1 MIKLLKEGVGIV
13 VCEKCEWVQVLR
25 GGRFHE
31 GGGVLHYRARDI
43 RRTVDPIRSR
53 TQEPDLVLLAIQGC
67 QMAKFDPFLSLDCAR
82 VEGVGAQSKER
93 KGSNFAA

>member
-31 GGGVLHYRARDI
+31 GGGVHYRARDI
-43 RRTVDPIRSR
+43 CRTVDPIRSR
-53 TQEPDLVLLAIQGC
+53 TQEPDLVLQGVNSIGKSKS
-67 QMAKFDPFLSLDCAR
+67 QLNWKLNLEIELSFPSIEISIEL
-82 VEGVGAQSKER
+82 
-93 KGSNFAA
+93 

>member
-1 MIKLLKEGVGIV
+1 MDIHDVRSSVAAFNQTLSMIKLLKEGVGIV

-43 RRTVDPIRSR
+43 RRTIDPIRSR
-53 TQEPDLVLLAIQGC
+53 TQEPDLVLQGRNSIALLKS
-67 QMAKFDPFLSLDCAR
+67 QQTFQ
-82 VEGVGAQSKER
+82 QS
-93 KGSNFAA
+93 F